1 MLLISLIKLHYSK
14 ISLFKIMKKTVSIC
28 LLLLCC
34 CLAKAQNNLQF
45 NRVVILKGDSISNCS
60 SGCPDSILFQRF
72 TVPENK
78 VLKIES
84 INFIPGNYV
93 LFINNTPFMKTTTGL
108 PPAFPVWL
116 PSGEYSIYFG
126 TYNSSNSA
134 AGQYAYLLSALEFN
148 VVQ

>member
-1 MLLISLIKLHYSK
+1 MKKIFSSCFLLI
-14 ISLFKIMKKTVSIC
+14 
-28 LLLLCC
+28 CC
-34 CLAKAQNNLQF
+34 CFVKAQNNLQF
-45 NRVVILKGDSISNCS
+45 NRAVIIRGDSISNCS
-60 SGCPDSILFQRF
+60 SGCPDTILFQRF
-72 TVPENK
+72 TVPPNK

-93 LFINNTPFMKTTTGL
+93 LFLDNTPFLKTTTGL
-108 PPAFPVWL
+108 TPSFPIWL
-116 PSGEYSIYFG
+116 PSGNYSIYFG

>member
-1 MLLISLIKLHYSK
+1 MKQLSIIVALLIACHC
-14 ISLFKIMKKTVSIC
+14 T
-28 LLLLCC
+28 
-34 CLAKAQNNLQF
+34 KAQNNLQF
-45 NRVVILKGDSISNCS
+45 NRVVTIQADSVSNCS
-60 SGCPDSILFQRF
+60 GGCPDTILFRSF

-84 INFIPGNYV
+84 INFILGNYV
-93 LFINNTPFMKTTTGL
+93 LFIANSPLFKTTSGYT
-108 PPAFPVWL
+108 PTFPIWL
-116 PSGEYSIYFG
+116 PSGTYSIYFG